1 MDIGNAIRKFR
12 KDRNISQEALAYDVG
27 IARSHIFKIEKGIS
41 SPTVGLLEKIA
52 KRFDC
57 HVFEIIRFAEIG
69 E

>member
-1 MDIGNAIRKFR
+1 MDIGNAIRQFR
-12 KDRNISQEALAYDVG
+12 NDRNISQESLAYDVG
-27 IARSHIFKIEKGIS
+27 IARSHIFKVEKNIS

-57 HVFEIIRFAEIG
+57 HVYEIIRYAEIG